1 MLLWLIP
8 SVHNWFVESGTPLYW
23 KAAFYGFCS
32 SASLPLGAAVGLWAH
47 PVDPKQCALIVAFGA
62 GALIFAVS
70 TELYAEALRHV
81 EEDASNF
88 AVAEIGTSMVCAVFG
103 AVLFTLMN
111 EKLEQWTTSHSPLP
125 ASARHELEVEAK
137 EPAPSREGEPLL
149 PQQKSF
155 RHPEVEKIEAKQ
167 DTGKQVAM
175 AMWLGVAMDGIPEA
189 ILLGFITNEKAM
201 TVAFIVSI
209 FVANFPEA
217 FSSASMLRAK
227 TEMSGMQIFLLWG
240 SLCVIT
246 TILAACASAVLPH
259 DLHSQPHGKGGWADA
274 VVLTGAAIEGLAGGA
289 MMAMVCATMLPEAFH
304 HGGKWSG
311 VCAVLGFLM
320 SCTVKVYFGRASSSD
335 VEANQAVVTEE
346 LVEKELVDPLVD
358 PLEQVVQAAF
368 LAVHRRFH

>member
-1 MLLWLIP
+1 MLLELIP
-8 SVHNWFVESGTPLYW
+8 SVHNWFVETGTPLYW
-23 KAAFYGFCS
+23 KACFYGFCS
-32 SASLPLGAAVGLWAH
+32 SASLPLGAAMGLWAH

-81 EEDASNF
+81 EEDPSNF
-88 AVAEIGTSMVCAVFG
+88 AVAEIATSMTCAVLG
-103 AVLFTLMN
+103 AVSFTLMN
-111 EKLEQWTTSHSPLP
+111 EKLEEWTTSRSPLP
-125 ASARHELEVEAK
+125 HEAEDDVQDSTSEAK
-137 EPAPSREGEPLL
+137 PLL
-149 PQQKSF
+149 HKQKSF
-155 RHPEVEKIEAKQ
+155 KHPEVEKLPAKD

-227 TEMSGMQIFLLWG
+227 TDMSGWTIFLLWA
-240 SLCVIT
+240 SLCVVT
-246 TILAACASAVLPH
+246 TFLAGCASAVLPH
-259 DLHSQPHGKGGWADA
+259 DLHSQPHGQGGWGDA
-274 VVLTGAAIEGLAGGA
+274 VVLSGAAIEGLAGGA

>member
-1 MLLWLIP
+1 MRLIP
-8 SVHNWFVESGTPLYW
+8 SVHNWFVDTGTPLYW

-88 AVAEIGTSMVCAVFG
+88 AVVEIGTSMVCAVFG

-111 EKLEQWTTSHSPLP
+111 AKLEEWTTSRSPLP
-125 ASARHELEVEAK
+125 HDDPVKDS
-137 EPAPSREGEPLL
+137 APSEADPLL
-149 PQQKSF
+149 QKQKSF
-155 RHPEVEKIEAKQ
+155 RHPEVEKIHAKE
-167 DTGKQVAM
+167 DTGKQVAL

-227 TEMSGMQIFLLWG
+227 TEMSGMKIFLLWA

-246 TILAACASAVLPH
+246 TILAGCASAVLPH
-259 DLHSQPHGKGGWADA
+259 DLHSQPHGKGGWNDA

-335 VEANQAVVTEE
+335 VAANQAVVTEE

-368 LAVHRRFH
+368 MAVHRR